1 MAVSRAPK
9 TVGDEMRRRTDD
21 LAHVPRANHNR
32 SLALDPV
39 RELLSEIAEDVL
51 HNLGIGAD
59 GPQQPLDV

>member
-1 MAVSRAPK
+1 MAVSCASKR
-9 TVGDEMRRRTDD
+9 VDDEMRGRADD
-21 LAHVPRANHNR
+21 LAHIPRASHHR